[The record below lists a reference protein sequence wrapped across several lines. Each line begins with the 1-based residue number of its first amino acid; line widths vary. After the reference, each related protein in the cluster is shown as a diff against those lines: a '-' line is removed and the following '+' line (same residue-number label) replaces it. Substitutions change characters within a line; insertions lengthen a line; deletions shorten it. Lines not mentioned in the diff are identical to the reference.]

1 MDNENL
7 TPEQKK
13 AQRLKA
19 MRFQRNVRI
28 AAILLAIVLSIIS
41 LVQSCSTRKA
51 IEDLAAQLAAKKA
64 AQQTEMISSPSAEAE
79 KPGTI
84 TLSFIGNLTLSSPY
98 GTTGG
103 MEVHYN
109 RYGETYFLQNIRSL
123 LEEDDLTVGCIST
136 ALTEAAPEE
145 GAEDLFRAPGS
156 YATILS
162 EGGVDAISVAHPRV
176 FSFGEEGYVDT
187 LAHLDNAGIDR
198 FGGDYTTICQVGPE
212 EALIPVGL
220 TAVDVTAAGEN
231 ALAMMQNNM
240 DYLRERGAKLIV
252 SQYYFGSDTDTATKT
267 SLCQGAVD
275 HGAHLVVGYG
285 STLEGVAEYKGAYI
299 VYSLGNFING
309 NSDVGEDTFIFQ
321 KDFCMDQ
328 GVVVS
333 LGEGR
338 IIPVLTSPDMTKN
351 TFLPTLASGADE
363 KRILDRIYT
372 AGKTIP
378 GGITE

>member
-1 MDNENL
+1 MDHENL

-13 AQRLKA
+13 ADRLKA

-41 LVQSCSTRKA
+41 LAQSCSTRKA

-136 ALTEAAPEE
+136 ALTEAESEE
-145 GAEDLFRAPGS
+145 GATDLFRAPGA
-156 YATILS
+156 YANILS

-176 FSFGEEGYVDT
+176 FAFGEEGYVDT

-198 FGGDYTTICQVGPE
+198 FGGDYTTICEVGAE
-212 EALIPVGL
+212 DSLIPVGL
-220 TAVDVTAAGEN
+220 TAVDVTSAGEN
-231 ALAMMQNNM
+231 ALSMMQNNM

-252 SQYYFGSDTDTATKT
+252 AQYYFGTETDTATKT
-267 SLCQGAVD
+267 TLSQGAVD

-285 STLEGVAEYKGAYI
+285 PTMEGVAEYKGVYI

-309 NSDVGEDTFIFQ
+309 NSDTGEDTFIFQ
-321 KDFCMDQ
+321 KDFCMDK

-363 KRILDRIYT
+363 KRITDRIHT